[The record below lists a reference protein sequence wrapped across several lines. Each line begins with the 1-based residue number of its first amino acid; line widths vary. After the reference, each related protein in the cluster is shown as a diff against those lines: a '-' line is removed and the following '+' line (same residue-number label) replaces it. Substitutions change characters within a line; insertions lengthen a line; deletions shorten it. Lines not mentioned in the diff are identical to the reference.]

1 MTGPYET
8 ERQASKEFRS
18 VYDALPRPP
27 AAGEVTRINAQLL
40 TRACTNAGVEVG
52 AYDRLILDWLA
63 NWEPGTC
70 GVLAGLISRAYASG
84 QARRP

>member
-1 MTGPYET
+1 MTGYET

-40 TRACTNAGVEVG
+40 SRACTDAHVELG
-52 AYDRLILDWLA
+52 SYDRKILQWLA
-63 NWEPGTC
+63 GWEPGTV
-70 GVLAGLISRAYASG
+70 GVVIGLVARAHASG
-84 QARRP
+84 QAGRP